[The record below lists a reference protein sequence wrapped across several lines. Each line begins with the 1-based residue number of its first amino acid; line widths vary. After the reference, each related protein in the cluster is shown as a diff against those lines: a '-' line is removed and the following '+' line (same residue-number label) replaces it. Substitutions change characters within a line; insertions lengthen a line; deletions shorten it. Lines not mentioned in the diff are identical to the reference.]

1 MSIERW
7 DILKEIG
14 AIHAEVDR
22 LFTNFLK
29 QIPSPIIEE
38 KLTTW
43 TPLVNIYD
51 NRENIIIEVALP
63 GVKKE
68 DIDLSL
74 QDRILTISGVRIGKS
89 DKPHYQQEW
98 RYGNFEREIEIPVS
112 IKTESIIA
120 EYTDG
125 ILFISIQKDR
135 GVI

>member
-1 MSIERW
+1 VSIERW
-7 DILKEIG
+7 DILKEID

-22 LFTNFLK
+22 LFRNFLR

-43 TPLVNIYD
+43 TPLANIYD
-51 NRENIIIEVALP
+51 DGDKIIAEIALP
-63 GVKKE
+63 GIKKE

-74 QDRILTISGVRIGKS
+74 LDRKLVISGVRIGKP

-98 RYGNFEREIEIPVS
+98 RYGSFEREIEIPVP
-112 IKTESIIA
+112 IKTESIHA

-125 ILFISIQKDR
+125 ILVISMQKAEE
-135 GVI
+135 

>member
-22 LFTNFLK
+22 LFNNFLK
-29 QIPSPIIEE
+29 QIPSPTIEE

-51 NRENIIIEVALP
+51 DRDKIIIEVALP

-74 QDRILTISGVRIGKS
+74 QDGTLTISGIRIGKS
-89 DKPHYQQEW
+89 DKSHYQQEW
-98 RYGNFEREIEIPVS
+98 RYGNFEREIEIPVL
-112 IKTESIIA
+112 IKTENILP

-125 ILFISIQKDR
+125 ILVISIQKD
-135 GVI
+135 

>member
-22 LFTNFLK
+22 LFSNFLK
-29 QIPSPIIEE
+29 QIPSPVIEE

-51 NRENIIIEVALP
+51 DRDKIIVEVALP

-74 QDRILTISGVRIGKS
+74 QDGTLTISGVRIGKS
-89 DKPHYQQEW
+89 DKSHYKQEW
-98 RYGNFEREIEIPVS
+98 RYGNFETEIEIPVP
-112 IKTESIIA
+112 IKTENILP

-125 ILFISIQKDR
+125 ILVISIQKD
-135 GVI
+135 